1 MLMITKQTSDR
12 PRPYWHVDAKWI
24 AGIILFVALSACL
37 LLYNL
42 ANLTERDHAVNIS
55 ATIVAS
61 LFSPK
66 GLDDT
71 SGLKEFRAQVA
82 KMPGTTVAPIEQFPS
97 IRISKHD
104 ALTLGP
110 RDLKIA
116 LFSQITGPIYD
127 LGLKDAAKQFTANPA
142 DQQKFINQAQL
153 LGILTK
159 STHDILQGLFVMS
172 MIATVLLFG
181 VLVLFSAGWG
191 RLVSPGVALVSVSPV
206 GTLASLILLH
216 PPTGS
221 GSLTSTLPSNVVED
235 IGTSLSHSYM
245 YAFCLGVALLV
256 AALAGKIISAIFHRS
271 KAPAT
276 A

>member
-1 MLMITKQTSDR
+1 MLTKQISNR

-24 AGIILFVALSACL
+24 AGILLFVNLGACL

-42 ANLTERDHAVNIS
+42 ASLTERDHAVNIS

-66 GLDDT
+66 GLDDA
-71 SGLKEFRAQVA
+71 SGLKEFRAQAA
-82 KMPGTTVAPIEQFPS
+82 KMPGTTIAPIEQFPS

-127 LGLKDAAKQFTANPA
+127 LGLKEAAKQFTSSPA
-142 DQQKFINQAQL
+142 DQQKFINQAQI

-159 STHDILQGLFVMS
+159 NTHDILQRLFLISSV
-172 MIATVLLFG
+172 ATVVLFG
-181 VLVLFSAGWG
+181 ILVLFSAGWG
-191 RLVSPGVALVSVSPV
+191 RLVSPGVVLVSVSPV

-216 PPTGS
+216 PPTGD
-221 GSLTSTLPSNVVED
+221 GSLTSTLPSNIVED
-235 IGTSLSHSYM
+235 VGASLSHSYM
-245 YAFCLGVALLV
+245 YAMILGFVLLAFALV
-256 AALAGKIISAIFHRS
+256 GKIASSVLHRPNAS
-271 KAPAT
+271 T
-276 A
+276 AA